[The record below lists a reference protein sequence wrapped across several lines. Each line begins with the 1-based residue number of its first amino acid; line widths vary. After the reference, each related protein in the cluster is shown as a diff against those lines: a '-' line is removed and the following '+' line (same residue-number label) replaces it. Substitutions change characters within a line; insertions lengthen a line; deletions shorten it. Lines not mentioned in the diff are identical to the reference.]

1 MSETLSRRV
10 GRLVSG
16 GFHALIDAAEN
27 LAPEAV
33 MNESIREIENA
44 VDEVRAELGK
54 VLAQKHLAA
63 KKMAD
68 EKNRL
73 SEAIESAVE
82 KTLNSATEATSPH
95 PEEYWY
101 NLKTGQVERGQ
112 QSAVTSL
119 WGPFKTYEEAA
130 HAMDRARERNDAWEK
145 DDGWL

>member
-1 MSETLSRRV
+1 MSE
-10 GRLVSG
+10 
-16 GFHALIDAAEN
+16 
-27 LAPEAV
+27 
-33 MNESIREIENA
+33 
-44 VDEVRAELGK
+44 K
-54 VLAQKHLAA
+54 
-63 KKMAD
+63 
-68 EKNRL
+68 KNRL

-130 HAMDRARERNDAWEK
+130 HAMDRECEEK
-145 DDGWL
+145 QRSQNHGGWL